1 MTRGP
6 KSQDARE
13 KVRVSRRSFLR
24 GAGGV
29 LVSLPLM
36 ESLAPRR
43 AWAAGNTIKRFAVF
57 FNPNGVIPQAFY
69 PTSGGS
75 ETTFTVNTCHQPLV
89 PLKHKIIW
97 TTGIDMKS
105 SKAGP
110 GERHQ
115 TGMGTLLTGRPLLP
129 GNFVGGDG
137 SLAGWGSGISVDQVI
152 AQSIG
157 RDNPLPSL
165 QLGVRASGAEVR
177 HRLSYLG
184 SAQPLPPEND
194 PRAVYDRLFSDSNTA
209 PEEVRK
215 LRARRKS
222 VLDAVMDQ
230 FGVVRRHIGKVDAQ
244 KLDAHLELVRD
255 VERRIDSMPVSGSC
269 IPPARPG
276 VINVDSED
284 TMEAVANLQVD
295 LLTIAFRCDLTRVA
309 SIQNSNA
316 ENHIRFPWLS
326 SMGDGHSLSHAGPS
340 STNEANELI
349 LRDTWYASKFY
360 RLISQLDQI
369 VEGDKT
375 VLDNSVVFWGNELSV
390 GNQHSHVNMPFII
403 AGSGGGYF
411 RTGRYLTYQNVSHVN
426 MLVSF
431 LNAMGIE
438 ATTFGD
444 PQFCDG
450 PLAGLH

>member
-1 MTRGP
+1 
-6 KSQDARE
+6 
-13 KVRVSRRSFLR
+13 
-24 GAGGV
+24 
-29 LVSLPLM
+29 
-36 ESLAPRR
+36 
-43 AWAAGNTIKRFAVF
+43 
-57 FNPNGVIPQAFY
+57 
-69 PTSGGS
+69 
-75 ETTFTVNTCHQPLV
+75 
-89 PLKHKIIW
+89 
-97 TTGIDMKS
+97 
-105 SKAGP
+105 
-110 GERHQ
+110 
-115 TGMGTLLTGRPLLP
+115 
-129 GNFVGGDG
+129 
-137 SLAGWGSGISVDQVI
+137 
-152 AQSIG
+152 
-157 RDNPLPSL
+157 
-165 QLGVRASGAEVR
+165 
-177 HRLSYLG
+177 
-184 SAQPLPPEND
+184 
-194 PRAVYDRLFSDSNTA
+194 
-209 PEEVRK
+209 
-215 LRARRKS
+215 

-255 VERRIDSMPVSGSC
+255 VERRIDSLPVAGSC
-269 IPPARPG
+269 IPPTRPS
-276 VINVDSED
+276 VINMDSEE
-284 TMEAVANLQVD
+284 TMETVADLQVD

-316 ENHIRFPWLS
+316 ENHIRFPWLN

-360 RLISQLDQI
+360 RLISQLDQV